1 VTASL
6 TSPVRAS
13 PSTVPADIG
22 GFRRNLAA
30 AEEVHMVD
38 NEHLRPVERRVL
50 RWAHAGVGDAEIGHR
65 FRRSERWA
73 AQVRFLAG
81 LDRRGG
87 SAARLDPLR
96 PLERRVLR
104 WREQGEDLVDLS
116 DRFLRSP
123 DHLARV
129 EEYARYKLALH

>member
-1 VTASL
+1 
-6 TSPVRAS
+6 VR
-13 PSTVPADIG
+13 
-22 GFRRNLAA
+22 
-30 AEEVHMVD
+30 MVD
-38 NEHLRPVERRVL
+38 DERLRPVERRVL
-50 RWAHAGVGDAEIGHR
+50 RWAQAGVGDAEIDHR

-81 LDRRGG
+81 LEGRRAGTPVR
-87 SAARLDPLR
+87 SDPLR

-104 WREQGEDLVDLS
+104 WRQQGEDLVDLS

-129 EEYARYKLALH
+129 EEYARYKLASR

>member
-1 VTASL
+1 
-6 TSPVRAS
+6 
-13 PSTVPADIG
+13 
-22 GFRRNLAA
+22 
-30 AEEVHMVD
+30 MVD
-38 NEHLRPVERRVL
+38 NERLRPVERRVL
-50 RWAHAGVGDAEIGHR
+50 RWAQAGVGDAEIGHR

-81 LDRRGG
+81 LERRGG
-87 SAARLDPLR
+87 ARARTDRLR

-104 WREQGEDLVDLS
+104 WREQGEDLTDLS

-129 EEYARYKLALH
+129 EEYARYKLATE